1 MPPSEMPPTTT
12 LQSIQAI
19 LRQHLP
25 EVQQKY
31 RVRQIGVFGSFV
43 RGEQT
48 ESSDIDVLVEFDP
61 TARFG
66 LLTFCQLE
74 NELSDLLNR
83 KVDLVMKD
91 GLKPRL
97 GERILEEVVYL

>member
-1 MPPSEMPPTTT
+1 MESPDILEENA
-12 LQSIQAI
+12 LQAI
-19 LRQHLP
+19 QNVLRHHLP
-25 EVQQKY
+25 QVQQKY
-31 RVRQIGVFGSFV
+31 QVRQMGIFGSFV

-48 ESSDIDVLVEFDP
+48 EDSDIDVLVEFDP
-61 TARFG
+61 SARFG

-91 GLKPRL
+91 SLKPRI
-97 GERILEEVVYL
+97 GEQILQEVIYL

>member
-1 MPPSEMPPTTT
+1 MKT
-12 LQSIQAI
+12 LNEIQSI

-25 EVQQKY
+25 QMQRKY
-31 RVRQIGVFGSFV
+31 HVRQLGIFGSFV

-48 ESSDIDVLVEFDP
+48 ENSDIDVLVEFDP
-61 TARFG
+61 SARFG

-74 NELSDLLNR
+74 NDLSEMLQR

-97 GERILEEVVYL
+97 SERILQEVIYL

>member
-1 MPPSEMPPTTT
+1 MMS
-12 LQSIQAI
+12 LQTIQAT

-25 EVQQKY
+25 QVQQKY
-31 RVRQIGVFGSFV
+31 HVQQMGLFGSFV

-48 ESSDIDVLVEFDP
+48 EASDVDVLVEFEP
-61 TARFG
+61 SARFG

-91 GLKPRL
+91 GLKPRI
-97 GERILEEVVYL
+97 GDRILQEVIYL